1 MAETVE
7 AKVRRIGGSTFALLS
22 PEVVKKLYLNDGDT
36 VLLQVT
42 KRGKTG
48 AEILAH
54 FASLPKSTG
63 PPLTEEDLD
72 FEGDRWERLERIID
86 QNRNRS

>member
-7 AKVRRIGGSTFALLS
+7 AKVRRIGGSTFALLP
-22 PEVVKKLYLNDGDT
+22 PEVVKKLYLHDGDT
-36 VLLQVT
+36 VQLEVT

-48 AEILAH
+48 AEILAA
-54 FASLPKSTG
+54 FSKLPPSKLPPITG
-63 PPLTEEDLD
+63 EDLD

-86 QNRNRS
+86 QNRNRP